1 MISKL
6 LIDLPM
12 LLTSPVLNI
21 NISNTMSSE
30 DVQWFKPVRLHSK
43 YGRTGHIKESLG
55 THGHMKCV
63 FDSPIKQQDTVMM
76 YLYKRVYP
84 IWGTTEI
91 WNGGL
96 EDKIIEDE
104 IRERKMEM

>member
-1 MISKL
+1 MIGL
-6 LIDLPM
+6 LFILRFLILIRP
-12 LLTSPVLNI
+12 TPY
-21 NISNTMSSE
+21 SE
-30 DVQWFKPVRLHSK
+30 DVQWFKPVRLNSK
-43 YGRTGHIKESLG
+43 YGRAGHIKESLG

-84 IWGTTEI
+84 KWGTTEI

-96 EDKIIEDE
+96 ADKIVEDE
-104 IRERKMEM
+104 IRLIKHI

>member
-1 MISKL
+1 MISKFIDWPA
-6 LIDLPM
+6 LILRFLILIRP
-12 LLTSPVLNI
+12 TPY
-21 NISNTMSSE
+21 SE

-43 YGRTGHIKESLG
+43 YGHTGHIRNHWVLV
-55 THGHMKCV
+55 HGHMKCV

-84 IWGTTEI
+84 KWGTTEI

-96 EDKIIEDE
+96 EDKIVEDE